1 MLSRIDLNQNS
12 PVNHFELSIKEHD
25 EKFILVDSPT
35 IDTAFLIIRLVN
47 YINGENIQYLFKT
60 DDNGRHLVTFDPH
73 LESLLKYPMDLCG
86 LADSNLTSEHIDVLF
101 KAFWATV
108 TPYILDE
115 EIYILWKAGAN
126 RIFHVYD
133 EDTGELKSTK
143 TAAELKNALVYEIS
157 ELVNT
162 PEFKGI
168 QYDRAE
174 KSKNQ
179 HESAT
184 KLVKR
189 LRSLFSKLLVLRI
202 DFCFKTENYDDISID
217 EIRAYFAQLI
227 KRFHYAKALPN
238 IVGYCWKLEF
248 GQQKGYHYHCI
259 FFMDGNKYQND
270 AYYSEVIGQY
280 WAKMTQNKGYY
291 YNCHRS
297 KVKYRN
303 LAIGM
308 AHHDNQ
314 EFFDNLDQVLLYI
327 CKQDQF
333 LIDKRLLPG
342 EIRVF
347 QTSNPPKQRKPIG
360 RPRKE
365 NTVTAGTRT
374 ITVSAP
380 RKNKSVLPASKTK

>member
-1 MLSRIDLNQNS
+1 
-12 PVNHFELSIKEHD
+12 
-25 EKFILVDSPT
+25 
-35 IDTAFLIIRLVN
+35 
-47 YINGENIQYLFKT
+47 
-60 DDNGRHLVTFDPH
+60 
-73 LESLLKYPMDLCG
+73 
-86 LADSNLTSEHIDVLF
+86 
-101 KAFWATV
+101 
-108 TPYILDE
+108 
-115 EIYILWKAGAN
+115 
-126 RIFHVYD
+126 
-133 EDTGELKSTK
+133 
-143 TAAELKNALVYEIS
+143 
-157 ELVNT
+157 
-162 PEFKGI
+162 
-168 QYDRAE
+168 
-174 KSKNQ
+174 
-179 HESAT
+179 
-184 KLVKR
+184 
-189 LRSLFSKLLVLRI
+189 
-202 DFCFKTENYDDISID
+202 
-217 EIRAYFAQLI
+217 
-227 KRFHYAKALPN
+227 
-238 IVGYCWKLEF
+238 
-248 GQQKGYHYHCI
+248 
-259 FFMDGNKYQND
+259 MDGNKYQND